1 MFTRG
6 VPLLNPDGSVREW
19 VGTASDI
26 HDRKSA
32 DERLRESEERYRA
45 LVEASTAMVWS
56 AGPEGEFPKVAYS
69 STIAEYAFDPEGW
82 RTIIHP
88 DDIAH
93 ASEAWEK
100 ALASGEPLDVVERKL
115 TKQGDYRWTHVR
127 ANPIRNA
134 DGSIREWI
142 GAVTD
147 IHERVMSRKALVAS
161 EERYRLAASATTD
174 AIWDLDLV
182 TCAMIW
188 GEALETLFGYTPDG
202 RTTSVEWWRERIHPQ
217 DRARVARLLEHLISS
232 GEERAECEY
241 RVYKADGNEA
251 TVFDRFFLLRDDAG
265 KATRIVGAI
274 QDITER
280 RRAQKALEASEERLR
295 LALQAGRMVAWERS
309 LDSDFV
315 MRSENAWSLLGL
327 GSSDTE
333 EFRRLIHPEDRAKVE
348 ELLDDFEIGQSETI
362 EVRYLTPDQR
372 QIWLGHQ
379 GRKDVGRTRR
389 SALPSTSPT
398 ASLRRVRSGRR
409 PITMRSP
416 G

>member
-1 MFTRG
+1 MISTTARAPTSACAKARN
-6 VPLLNPDGSVREW
+6 VIAPLSRRARPWSGPLALR
-19 VGTASDI
+19 AS
-26 HDRKSA
+26 
-32 DERLRESEERYRA
+32 
-45 LVEASTAMVWS
+45 
-56 AGPEGEFPKVAYS
+56 FPRSPIPAPS
-69 STIAEYAFDPEGW
+69 PNTHSIRRGW

-280 RRAQKALEASEERLR
+280 RRAQKALEASEERF
-295 LALQAGRMVAWERS
+295 APCVASRA
-309 LDSDFV
+309 DG
-315 MRSENAWSLLGL
+315 GL
-327 GSSDTE
+327 GAQSR
-333 EFRRLIHPEDRAKVE
+333 FRFRD
-348 ELLDDFEIGQSETI
+348 
-362 EVRYLTPDQR
+362 
-372 QIWLGHQ
+372 
-379 GRKDVGRTRR
+379 
-389 SALPSTSPT
+389 AL
-398 ASLRRVRSGRR
+398 
-409 PITMRSP
+409 
-416 G
+416 